1 MSVITDVKC
10 ALTQK
15 VLDALCNKF
24 HIPEELHLFFLIKM
38 IRCTKGLLGK
48 LGCTLEMDIFAFIH
62 TSDHNKV
69 KMVEQEH
76 NKGEPLFL
84 ETTIG
89 HTVLLLLVAPDHAE
103 SEPDASLKRLFDEGG
118 SGNQTKQVDSTGGGK
133 DADIQ
138 HVIKATDTVVEDV
151 APVQPKRQG
160 KRKSV
165 DVDAGGASHP
175 PKKLKEDYG
184 TPSETSVNGKSRSAL
199 KRLLAGV
206 VLNVEVGVAAMPTFP
221 FMTASISSTLERED
235 SSHHSGINVAEA
247 EVDSLIRSSVSIMT
261 TVTTITSTIDH
272 ALVTKK
278 KLVKP
283 SSFCVDSSSSGG
295 TDPTKGV
302 FSDLTGSDFLVGAI
316 RTVINPDTDLQK
328 VYVPQ

>member
-1 MSVITDVKC
+1 MSAITDVKC

-15 VLDALCNKF
+15 ALDALCNKF
-24 HIPEELHLFFLIKM
+24 HIPEELHPFCLIKM
-38 IRCTKGLLGK
+38 IRCTRGLLGK
-48 LGCTLEMDIFAFIH
+48 LGCTLEMDIFAFIY

-76 NKGEPLFL
+76 NKGEPLLL

-89 HTVLLLLVAPDHAE
+89 RTVLLLLVAPDRAE

-118 SGNQTKQVDSTGGGK
+118 SGNQTEQVDSTGGGK

-138 HVIKATDTVVEDV
+138 PVIKAADTVVEDV
-151 APVQPKRQG
+151 APVPPKRQG

-184 TPSETSVNGKSRSAL
+184 TPSGTSVNGKSRYAL

-206 VLNVEVGVAAMPTFP
+206 VLNAKVGVAAMPTFP
-221 FMTASISSTLERED
+221 FMTASISSTLEREGGDHTD
-235 SSHHSGINVAEA
+235 SVAGPNLVLLE
-247 EVDSLIRSSVSIMT
+247 L
-261 TVTTITSTIDH
+261 
-272 ALVTKK
+272 LQVTKK

-283 SSFCVDSSSSGG
+283 YSFCVDSSSSSG

-302 FSDLTGSDFLVGAI
+302 FSDLTGSDFLVGPI